1 MIWRNCFSRNY
12 LHKNACTI
20 LYLAKGGRIGNRIVE
35 VWPEPAKLHQGL
47 RVGGEGGAD
56 AQGFRVEGAAP
67 LRRSAAGGQPEKQAV
82 KKHETHV

>member
-1 MIWRNCFSRNY
+1 MKKLLFAK
-12 LHKNACTI
+12 LFTQKLACTI

-35 VWPEPAKLHQGL
+35 VWPEPTKLHQGL

-56 AQGFRVEGAAP
+56 AQGFRVEGAAL

-82 KKHETHV
+82 KKHETHF

>member
-1 MIWRNCFSRNY
+1 MKKLLFAK
-12 LHKNACTI
+12 LFAQKLACTI
-20 LYLAKGGRIGNRIVE
+20 LYLAKGGRIGDRIVE
-35 VWPEPAKLHQGL
+35 VWPEPAMLHQGL

-56 AQGFRVEGAAP
+56 AQGFRVEGAAL

>member
-1 MIWRNCFSRNY
+1 M
-12 LHKNACTI
+12 
-20 LYLAKGGRIGNRIVE
+20 E

-82 KKHETHV
+82 KKHETHF